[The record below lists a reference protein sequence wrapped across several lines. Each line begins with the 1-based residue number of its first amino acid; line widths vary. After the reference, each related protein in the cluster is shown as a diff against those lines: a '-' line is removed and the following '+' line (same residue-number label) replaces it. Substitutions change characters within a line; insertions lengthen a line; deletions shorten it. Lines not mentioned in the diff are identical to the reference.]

1 MRVGKCSKCGR
12 DATYNTPHVNPN
24 GVLFCNHCAYES
36 PLMLKGVGQHL
47 NDDGSYQEDSM
58 GCFTKNHCSIS
69 LKHGVSG
76 WTDDGLRRY
85 KLTEIDK
92 AIATENPEQILDE
105 MIELRASGRYRCS
118 DCGIEMREDEVGAFP
133 LFAGVIC
140 KECAIAYNERIAEE
154 RREGKICGMCKQP
167 LSLCCC

>member
-12 DATYNTPHVNPN
+12 DAAYNAPHINPN
-24 GVLFCNHCAYES
+24 GALFCNECAYES

-47 NDDGSYQEDSM
+47 NEDGSYKEDSM
-58 GCFTKNHCSIS
+58 GHYTKNHCT
-69 LKHGVSG
+69 LALNHGMAA
-76 WTDDGLRRY
+76 WTEDGRHSY
-85 KLTEIDK
+85 KLSEIDK
-92 AIATENPEQILDE
+92 AIAAENPEQILDA
-105 MIELRASGRYRCS
+105 MISMRSSGRFRCS
-118 DCGIEMREDEVGAFP
+118 DCGIEMSEDEVGAFP

-140 KECAIAYNERIAEE
+140 KQCLMAYNEKIAEE